1 MLKYTFYLWVGSLW
15 FLLALPKGWTATHV
29 EHTLIPIPAELIWED
44 GSLSLSSNFS
54 LALTGHRDTRIDGA
68 TKRFLERFQKGSGFR
83 LSPVGPKGSQQA
95 TLVIHCDGP
104 GLSVQ
109 SVTEDE
115 SYSLTVTPRQ
125 ARVAAPNPL
134 GILRGLETFWQLI
147 RSEGSQQ
154 VVRCVTIRD
163 HPRFRWR
170 GLLID
175 VGRHWQAPEV
185 IRRNLDGMAAAKL
198 NVLHWHI
205 TEDQGFPIESK
216 KFPRLHQL
224 GSNGGY
230 YTQEDVKQLVAYA
243 RERGIRVVPEF
254 DMPGHVTS
262 WLVGYPELAS
272 APGPYQIAQTFGIKD
287 PSFDPTRE
295 EVYQFIDAFLGEM
308 TSLFPDEYLHIGGDE
323 VTGKQWESNPQI
335 RTFMREHQLNNNH
348 DLQAYFNL
356 RLSKIVLAHGK
367 KMLGW
372 DEILHPDLPKTIVIQ
387 SWRGPLALAEAA
399 KSGYDGILSH
409 GYYLDLIQTAA
420 YHYGVDPI
428 PANGSL
434 TPERQLHVLGG
445 EAAMWGEYVTPETID
460 SRIWPRALA
469 IAERLWSPASVN
481 DVKDMYRRLTME
493 SSRLE
498 GLGLKHNANYEP
510 MLRDLVGN
518 QSIDSLKV
526 LAEVVE
532 PVKFYARGETFAY
545 TTQTP
550 MNRLVDAVRPES
562 DRARLFRDAVDDFL
576 RNAPRLGKP
585 EDIQV
590 KLRLWRDN
598 DKTLRP
604 ILEKSPR
611 GIEIVSLSQELSNVA
626 GLGLEAVKFLES
638 NSQPP
643 ANWVEN
649 GQHVLD
655 AAQIPQQ
662 EVEIAIIP
670 AVRKLLLA
678 AAEFDKSKSITA
690 LEWNSLLDAKVE
702 ATKPKPKE

>member
-1 MLKYTFYLWVGSLW
+1 MAF
-15 FLLALPKGWTATHV
+15 
-29 EHTLIPIPAELIWED
+29 
-44 GSLSLSSNFS
+44 
-54 LALTGHRDTRIDGA
+54 TGQRDTRIDGA
-68 TKRFLERFQKGSGFR
+68 TERFLERVKKVSGFR
-83 LSPVGPKGSQQA
+83 LSQIGPEQSQQA

-115 SYSLTVTPRQ
+115 SYSLTMTQRQ
-125 ARVAAPNPL
+125 ARLAAPNPL
-134 GILRGLETFWQLI
+134 GILRGLETFWQLM
-147 RSEGSQQ
+147 RFEGKKQ
-154 VVRCVTIRD
+154 VVPCVTIRD

-175 VGRHWQAPEV
+175 VGRHWQPREV

-198 NVLHWHI
+198 NVLHWHL

-272 APGPYQIAQTFGIKD
+272 APGPYQIAQTFEIKD

-295 EVYQFIDAFLGEM
+295 EVYQFIDAFLAEM

-335 RTFMREHQLNNNH
+335 RTFMSSHQLNNKH

-356 RLSKIVLAHGK
+356 RLSKIVLGHGK
-367 KMLGW
+367 KMIGW
-372 DEILHPDLPKTIVIQ
+372 DEILHPDLPKTVVVQ

-434 TPERQLHVLGG
+434 TPEQQLHVLGG

-460 SRIWPRALA
+460 SRIWPRAVA
-469 IAERLWSPASVN
+469 IAERLWSPATVN
-481 DVKDMYRRLTME
+481 DVKDIYRRLTVE

-510 MLRDLVGN
+510 MLQDLVGS
-518 QSIDSLKV
+518 QPVDSLKV
-526 LAEVVE
+526 LADVVE
-532 PVKFYARGETFAY
+532 PVKFYARGETVAY

-550 MNRLVDAVRPES
+550 MNRLVDAARPES
-562 DRARLFRDAVDDFL
+562 DTARQFRDAVDEFL
-576 RNAPRLGKP
+576 RDAPRLEKP
-585 EDIQV
+585 EDIQA

-598 DKTLRP
+598 DKILTP

-611 GIEIVSLSQELSNVA
+611 GTEIVSLSQELSNVA
-626 GLGLEAVKFLES
+626 GMGLEAVKFVES
-638 NSQPP
+638 KSQPTSS
-643 ANWVEN
+643 WVESA
-649 GQHVLD
+649 QHLLD

-670 AVRKLLLA
+670 AIRKLLLA
-678 AAEFDKSKSITA
+678 AAEFDRLRSMA
-690 LEWNSLLDAKVE
+690 AAEWNVLLDAKVE
-702 ATKPKPKE
+702 SARPKPKE